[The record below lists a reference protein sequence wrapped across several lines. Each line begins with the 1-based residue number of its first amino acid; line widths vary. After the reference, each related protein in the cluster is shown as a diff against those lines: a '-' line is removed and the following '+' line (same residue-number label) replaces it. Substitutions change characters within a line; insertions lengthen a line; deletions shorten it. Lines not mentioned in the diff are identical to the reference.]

1 MANLI
6 TESVTDIHH
15 WNESLFSFK
24 TTRSD
29 SFRFEN
35 GEFVMMGI
43 EVEGKPLMRAYSIVS
58 ANYEQNLEFFSIK
71 VADGPLTSRLQ
82 NLKIGDRVYVSTKPT
97 GTLTKDRLLP
107 GKNLYLLSSGTGIAP
122 FMAIIKDPEVY
133 NAFDKIILT
142 HSVRYKSELAYQDE
156 ILNGLPNNEYFGDDV
171 KEKLIYY
178 PTVTREDYT
187 TTARLTTMLASG
199 QLASDNGLPPLSL
212 ENDRFMMCGNP
223 SLLMDLCD
231 ILEEKGFKET
241 VKNDAGHYAIERAF
255 VEK

>member
-29 SFRFEN
+29 SFRFQN
-35 GEFVMMGI
+35 GEFVMLGI

-58 ANYEQNLEFFSIK
+58 ANYEEKLEFFSIK
-71 VADGPLTSRLQ
+71 VPDGPLTSRLQ
-82 NLKIGDRVYVSTKPT
+82 NLKVGDRVYVSTKPT
-97 GTLTKDRLLP
+97 GTLTKDRIFT
-107 GKNLYLLSSGTGIAP
+107 GKHLYLLSSGTGIAP
-122 FMAIIKDPEVY
+122 FLAIIKDPEIY
-133 NAFDKIILT
+133 SAFDKIILT

-156 ILNGLPNNEYFGDDV
+156 ILNELPNNEYFGDEV

-178 PTVTREDYT
+178 PTVTREDFKT
-187 TTARLTTMLASG
+187 TDRLTTLLESG
-199 QLASDNGLPPLSL
+199 KLASDNNLPPLST
-212 ENDRFMMCGNP
+212 ENDRFMLCGNP
-223 SLLMDLCD
+223 SLLKDLCS
-231 ILEEKGFKET
+231 ILEGKGFRET
-241 VKNDAGHYAIERAF
+241 VKNDSGHYVIERAF